1 VSRKGRTAAPAIFA
15 AKLKTWGRC
24 APLSRHKAAPTSIY
38 RLPPGGSAA
47 QQRTRLYS
55 RAFHRIRT
63 SSQPMEIQP
72 ILNTIKDLT
81 ERSQS
86 IRGYL

>member
-1 VSRKGRTAAPAIFA
+1 VDGTGFA
-15 AKLKTWGRC
+15 GVRGHAR
-24 APLSRHKAAPTSIY
+24 SHKVRVISQC
-38 RLPPGGSAA
+38 RMLPPGGSAA
-47 QQRTRLYS
+47 LRRTRLYS
-55 RAFHRIRT
+55 QAFHRIRA

>member
-1 VSRKGRTAAPAIFA
+1 MWGATLQVVIARRFTRKGCPVG
-15 AKLKTWGRC
+15 LPSC
-24 APLSRHKAAPTSIY
+24 A
-38 RLPPGGSAA
+38 RLGY
-47 QQRTRLYS
+47 TRGLFTEFVRVA
-55 RAFHRIRT
+55 RA
-63 SSQPMEIQP
+63 MEIQP

>member
-1 VSRKGRTAAPAIFA
+1 
-15 AKLKTWGRC
+15 
-24 APLSRHKAAPTSIY
+24 
-38 RLPPGGSAA
+38 
-47 QQRTRLYS
+47 
-55 RAFHRIRT
+55 
-63 SSQPMEIQP
+63 MEIQP

>member
-1 VSRKGRTAAPAIFA
+1 M
-15 AKLKTWGRC
+15 L
-24 APLSRHKAAPTSIY
+24 
-38 RLPPGGSAA
+38 
-47 QQRTRLYS
+47 RTRLYS
-55 RAFHRIRT
+55 RAFHRIRA

>member
-1 VSRKGRTAAPAIFA
+1 M
-15 AKLKTWGRC
+15 L
-24 APLSRHKAAPTSIY
+24 
-38 RLPPGGSAA
+38 
-47 QQRTRLYS
+47 RTRLYS

-63 SSQPMEIQP
+63 SSPPMEIQP

>member
-1 VSRKGRTAAPAIFA
+1 MPDGKSCVARRLGATGRITRKSRAVVIR
-15 AKLKTWGRC
+15 RC
-24 APLSRHKAAPTSIY
+24 AGCSTGY
-38 RLPPGGSAA
+38 RACLYG
-47 QQRTRLYS
+47 LYS
-55 RAFHRIRT
+55 QAFHRIRT

>member
-1 VSRKGRTAAPAIFA
+1 M
-15 AKLKTWGRC
+15 
-24 APLSRHKAAPTSIY
+24 
-38 RLPPGGSAA
+38 RLPNGLPPLPGSVILAGFSPN
-47 QQRTRLYS
+47 S
-55 RAFHRIRT
+55 HE
-63 SSQPMEIQP
+63 SCPPMEIQP

>member
-1 VSRKGRTAAPAIFA
+1 MRYTRGLCEI
-15 AKLKTWGRC
+15 
-24 APLSRHKAAPTSIY
+24 
-38 RLPPGGSAA
+38 RL
-47 QQRTRLYS
+47 RVLT
-55 RAFHRIRT
+55 T
-63 SSQPMEIQP
+63 MEINP

>member
-1 VSRKGRTAAPAIFA
+1 MCGCQA
-15 AKLKTWGRC
+15 
-24 APLSRHKAAPTSIY
+24 
-38 RLPPGGSAA
+38 
-47 QQRTRLYS
+47 
-55 RAFHRIRT
+55 
-63 SSQPMEIQP
+63 PMEIQP

>member
-1 VSRKGRTAAPAIFA
+1 MQHSEYVTARRVCRPAADSVILAGFS
-15 AKLKTWGRC
+15 
-24 APLSRHKAAPTSIY
+24 PNSHES
-38 RLPPGGSAA
+38 LP
-47 QQRTRLYS
+47 
-55 RAFHRIRT
+55 
-63 SSQPMEIQP
+63 PMEIQP

>member
-1 VSRKGRTAAPAIFA
+1 
-15 AKLKTWGRC
+15 
-24 APLSRHKAAPTSIY
+24 
-38 RLPPGGSAA
+38 
-47 QQRTRLYS
+47 
-55 RAFHRIRT
+55 
-63 SSQPMEIQP
+63 MEINP

>member
-1 VSRKGRTAAPAIFA
+1 MPSGIRITQVPTAQPVGLEARTYQ
-15 AKLKTWGRC
+15 GGCR
-24 APLSRHKAAPTSIY
+24 Y
-38 RLPPGGSAA
+38 RLKPV
-47 QQRTRLYS
+47 RLPDGLPLLRGWVILAGFS
-55 RAFHRIRT
+55 PNSHE
-63 SSQPMEIQP
+63 SQPPMEIQP

>member
-1 VSRKGRTAAPAIFA
+1 MRGST
-15 AKLKTWGRC
+15 
-24 APLSRHKAAPTSIY
+24 
-38 RLPPGGSAA
+38 PGGYW
-47 QQRTRLYS
+47 QNCQEITRGHDPALCGLLNGLLCLAVWVILAGFSPNSYES
-55 RAFHRIRT
+55 PA
-63 SSQPMEIQP
+63 PMEIQP

>member
-1 VSRKGRTAAPAIFA
+1 MCRAGLRKAAPARAVIRSANVTARRVCRRA
-15 AKLKTWGRC
+15 ADSVILAGFS
-24 APLSRHKAAPTSIY
+24 PNSY
-38 RLPPGGSAA
+38 E
-47 QQRTRLYS
+47 S
-55 RAFHRIRT
+55 RA
-63 SSQPMEIQP
+63 PMEIQP

>member
-1 VSRKGRTAAPAIFA
+1 MGLFAVKA
-15 AKLKTWGRC
+15 AKR
-24 APLSRHKAAPTSIY
+24 AAVIRRFRYNRRLSKVRQ
-38 RLPPGGSAA
+38 RVPPS
-47 QQRTRLYS
+47 
-55 RAFHRIRT
+55 
-63 SSQPMEIQP
+63 MEINP